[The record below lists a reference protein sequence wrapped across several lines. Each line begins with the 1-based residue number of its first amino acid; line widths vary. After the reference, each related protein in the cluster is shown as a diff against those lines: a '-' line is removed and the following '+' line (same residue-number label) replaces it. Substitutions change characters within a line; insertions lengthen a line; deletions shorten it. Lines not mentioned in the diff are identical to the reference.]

1 MKGLSQKRKQQCVRV
16 ALDLLRSWCA
26 FNGDWE
32 MIQARKLLAAALGG
46 KASVRGMRYSQAE
59 KFRSEFYRVRGRNL
73 P

>member
-1 MKGLSQKRKQQCVRV
+1 MNELSPKRNRQCVIV

-46 KASVRGMRYSQAE
+46 KASMRGMTARQAE
-59 KFRSEFYRVRGRNL
+59 RFKREFYRVRGRKL
-73 P
+73 E

>member
-1 MKGLSQKRKQQCVRV
+1 MSGLSQKRKQQCVRL

-32 MIQARKLLAAALGG
+32 MTQARKLLVAALGG
-46 KASVRGMRYSQAE
+46 KASARGMRSSQAE
-59 KFRSEFYRVRGRNL
+59 KFKREFYQIRGKKL